1 MGLKA
6 VVEDIN
12 TVDEH
17 LRDNYIQRDGKY
29 ELAVEVG
36 VEGIKSY
43 IDFAKLNEA
52 LRKERND
59 HTTAKATLSKLGN
72 RPIEEILADL
82 DSIPELKAKQ
92 GQVDETK
99 LEEIVSTRLKTQLA
113 PLQREKQTLEQTVQE
128 LTGQVQTYV
137 KKENDRLI
145 SDEIRKA
152 CTAAKMLPEAVED
165 ALIYGSLLFEVT
177 DGRIAVKEGAGF
189 TPGLDAKNWLMDMQE
204 KRPHWW
210 GETTAGGARG
220 GQGGSHASNPWSAE
234 GWNMTEQ
241 GRLYVKDKAKAEQLA
256 KQAGTTIGGP
266 RPAKK

>member
-12 TVDEH
+12 TVDES
-17 LRDNYIQRDGKY
+17 LRDNYIEREGRW

-43 IDFAKLNEA
+43 TDFAKLNEA

-59 HTTAKATLSKLGN
+59 HTTAKSTLQKLG
-72 RPIEEILADL
+72 RPIEDVLADL
-82 DSIPELKAKQ
+82 DQIEELKLKQ

-99 LEEIVSTRLKTQLA
+99 LEELVNTRLKTIKA
-113 PLQREKQTLEQTVQE
+113 PLEREREQLHNTVQE
-128 LTGQVQTYV
+128 LTSKVQTY
-137 KKENDRLI
+137 EQREI
-145 SDEIRKA
+145 SRKIEGDIRKA
-152 CTAAKMLPEAVED
+152 CVKAKMLPEAIED
-165 ALIYGSLLFEVT
+165 ALIYGDRLFEVI
-177 DGRIAVKEGAGF
+177 DGRTVVKENAGF
-189 TPGLDAKNWLMDMQE
+189 TPGLDPVNWLADMQT

-210 GETTAGGARG
+210 GETTPGGSRG
-220 GQGGSHASNPWSAE
+220 GNGASFASNPWSAE

-241 GRLYVKDKAKAEQLA
+241 GKILRADRAKAEQLA

-266 RPAKK
+266 APAKKQ